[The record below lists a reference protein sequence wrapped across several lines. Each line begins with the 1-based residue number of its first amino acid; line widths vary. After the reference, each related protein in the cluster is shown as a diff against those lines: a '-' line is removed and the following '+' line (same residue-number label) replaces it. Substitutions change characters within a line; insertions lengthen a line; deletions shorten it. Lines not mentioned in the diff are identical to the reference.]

1 MRQDQ
6 LQRSLL
12 KGPTMSRADES
23 PVGASTAAPRALEV
37 EQNGINSI
45 SVHEHRGRPREL
57 FWPWF
62 AANISV
68 LGISYGA
75 FLLGFGISFRQA
87 VIVGVIGIVISFL
100 FCGLVS
106 LSGKRGHAPTMTLSR
121 AAFGVNGNRVPSAIS
136 WLLLVGWE
144 TVLASLAVLATATV
158 FTTLGW
164 HSGFLTKV
172 AALVLV
178 AFLIMIG
185 GILGFEFIMK
195 LQMWITVITAI
206 LTVIYV
212 ILVASN
218 INFDT
223 LAAIPAGPIP
233 QLIGAFVF
241 MLTGFGLGWVNAA
254 GDYSRYLPRHASS
267 AGVVGWTT
275 FGASL
280 GPVLLLI
287 IGLMLAGSS
296 QELSDAVAT
305 DPIGALTTL
314 LPTWFLV
321 PFALVAVLGL
331 VGGAVLDIYSS
342 GLALLSA
349 GLPVPRFV
357 AAAIDGVLMIA
368 GSIYL
373 VFIADNFIGP
383 FQGFLITLGVLIA
396 VWCGIFLGDFALR
409 RKPYAGSELLDPRG
423 RYGSVRPLSLVLLV
437 IGAVVGWGLVT
448 NTFAGWLAWQGYLLG
463 PFGLGGREG
472 SWAYANLGVLA
483 ALLIGFVGIFVF
495 GRRAV
500 RAQEDQPLSSGDL
513 EAASIE

>member
-1 MRQDQ
+1 MHLAHTCESGSILR
-6 LQRSLL
+6 
-12 KGPTMSRADES
+12 GPTMTRADES
-23 PVGASTAAPRALEV
+23 PVGTPTAAPRALEV

-45 SVHEHRGRPREL
+45 SVEEHRGRPPEL

-75 FLLGFGISFRQA
+75 FLLGFGISFPQA

-121 AAFGVNGNRVPSAIS
+121 AAFGVQGNRVPSAIS

-158 FTTLGW
+158 FTRLGW
-164 HSGFLTKV
+164 HSGFPTKV
-172 AALVLV
+172 TALVLV

-185 GILGFEFIMK
+185 GVLGFEFIMK
-195 LQMWITVITAI
+195 LQMWITVITAV

-223 LAAIPAGPIP
+223 LTAVPGGPIP

-267 AGVVGWTT
+267 TGVVGWTT

-296 QELSDAVAT
+296 QELSEAIAT

-314 LPTWFLV
+314 LPTWFLI

-357 AAAIDGVLMIA
+357 AAAIDGVLMILGA
-368 GSIYL
+368 IYIVFGSGTFIYT
-373 VFIADNFIGP
+373 
-383 FQGFLITLGVLIA
+383 FQGFLITLGVPIA
-396 VWCGIFLGDFALR
+396 AWCGVFLADVALR
-409 RKPYAGSELLDPRG
+409 RRDYAQADLYTASGC
-423 RYGSVRPLSLVLLV
+423 YGSVRWISVGALVL
-437 IGAVVGWGLVT
+437 GTVVGWGLVT
-448 NTFAGWLAWQGYLLG
+448 NT
-463 PFGLGGREG
+463 
-472 SWAYANLGVLA
+472 YA
-483 ALLIGFVGIFVF
+483 
-495 GRRAV
+495 
-500 RAQEDQPLSSGDL
+500 S
-513 EAASIE
+513 

>member
-1 MRQDQ
+1 MTT
-6 LQRSLL
+6 
-12 KGPTMSRADES
+12 GET
-23 PVGASTAAPRALEV
+23 PVDFPAAAPRALEV

-45 SVHEHRGRPREL
+45 SVAEHRGKPREL

-75 FLLGFGISFRQA
+75 FLLGFGISFPQA
-87 VIVGVIGIVISFL
+87 VIVGVIGIAISFL

-144 TVLASLAVLATATV
+144 TVLAALAVLATATV
-158 FTTLGW
+158 FTSLGW
-164 HSGFLTKV
+164 ESGFLDKV
-172 AALVLV
+172 VALVLV
-178 AFLIMIG
+178 AALIMIG
-185 GILGFEFIMK
+185 GVLGFEFILK
-195 LQMWITVITAI
+195 LQMWITVITAV

-212 ILVASN
+212 ILVASD

-223 LAAIPAGPIP
+223 LAALPAGPIP
-233 QLIGAFVF
+233 QVIGGFVF

-267 AGVVGWTT
+267 YGVVGWTT

-280 GPVLLLI
+280 GPVVLLI
-287 IGLMLAGSS
+287 FGLMLAGSS
-296 QELSDAVAT
+296 QELSAAVAT

-349 GLPVPRFV
+349 GLPVPRYV
-357 AAAIDGVLMIA
+357 AAGIDGVLMILGA
-368 GSIYL
+368 IYV
-373 VFIADNFIGP
+373 VFFATDFLGP
-383 FQGFLITLGVLIA
+383 FQGFLITLGVPIA
-396 VWCGIFLGDFALR
+396 AWCGIFLGDFALR
-409 RKPYAGSELLDPRG
+409 RRPYASSELLDARG
-423 RYGSVRPLSLVLLV
+423 RYGSVRPVSVVLMLV
-437 IGAVVGWGLVT
+437 GAVVGWGLVT
-448 NTFAGWLAWQGYLLG
+448 NSFADWLAWQGYLLG
-463 PFGLGGREG
+463 PLGLGGREG

-483 ALLIGFVGIFVF
+483 ALLLGFVGTLVL
-495 GRRAV
+495 GRRTV
-500 RAQEDQPLSSGDL
+500 RAQEDQPLSNADQ
-513 EAASIE
+513 EAATAE

>member
-1 MRQDQ
+1 M
-6 LQRSLL
+6 
-12 KGPTMSRADES
+12 TRADET
-23 PVGASTAAPRALEV
+23 PIDLPAPAPRALEV
-37 EQNGINSI
+37 EQNGLNSI
-45 SVHEHRGRPREL
+45 DVAERRGRPREL

-75 FLLGFGISFRQA
+75 FLLGFGVSFPQA
-87 VIVGVIGIVISFL
+87 VVVGVVGIIISFL
-100 FCGLVS
+100 LCGLVS

-121 AAFGVNGNRVPSAIS
+121 AAFGVNGNRLPSAIS

-144 TVLASLAVLATATV
+144 TVLAALAVLATATV
-158 FTTLGW
+158 FTRLGW
-164 HSGFLTKV
+164 SGGFLTKLAALLLV
-172 AALVLV
+172 AALILV
-178 AFLIMIG
+178 G

-206 LTVIYV
+206 LTVVFV

-218 INFDT
+218 IDFAT
-223 LAAIPAGPIP
+223 LAALPAGPIP

-254 GDYSRYLPRHASS
+254 GDYSRYLPRRTSN
-267 AGVVGWTT
+267 AGVVAWTT

-296 QELSDAVAT
+296 EELSAAVAT

-314 LPTWFLV
+314 LPIWFLV

-342 GLALLSA
+342 GLALLSV

-373 VFIADNFIGP
+373 VLVADNFIGP

-396 VWCGIFLGDFALR
+396 AWCGIFLGDFALR
-409 RKPYAGSELLDPRG
+409 RRPYASSELLDAHG
-423 RYGSVRPLSLVLLV
+423 RYGSVRVVALVLLV

-448 NTFAGWLAWQGYLLG
+448 NSFANWLGWQGYLLG
-463 PFGLGGREG
+463 PIGLGGREG

-483 ALLIGFVGIFVF
+483 ALIIGFF
-495 GRRAV
+495 GTLLLGARTV
-500 RAQEDQPLSSGDL
+500 RAQEERPLSEADL
-513 EAASIE
+513 EEAAVE

>member
-1 MRQDQ
+1 MT
-6 LQRSLL
+6 
-12 KGPTMSRADES
+12 KADET
-23 PVGASTAAPRALEV
+23 PIDLPAPAPRALEV
-37 EQNGINSI
+37 EQNGLNSI
-45 SVHEHRGRPREL
+45 DVSERRGRPREL

-75 FLLGFGISFRQA
+75 FLLGFGVSFPQA
-87 VIVGVIGIVISFL
+87 VVVGVVGIVISFL
-100 FCGLVS
+100 LCGLVS

-121 AAFGVNGNRVPSAIS
+121 AAFGVNGNRLPSAIS

-144 TVLASLAVLATATV
+144 TVLAALAVLTTATV
-158 FTTLGW
+158 FTRLGW
-164 HSGFLTKV
+164 SGGFLTKI

-178 AFLIMIG
+178 AALILIG

-195 LQMWITVITAI
+195 LQMWITMITAI
-206 LTVIYV
+206 LTVVFV

-218 INFDT
+218 IDFAT
-223 LAAIPAGPIP
+223 LATLPAGPIP

-254 GDYSRYLPRHASS
+254 GDYSRYLPRQTSS
-267 AGVVGWTT
+267 AGVVAWTT

-296 QELSDAVAT
+296 QELSEAVAT
-305 DPIGALTTL
+305 DPIGALATL
-314 LPTWFLV
+314 LPIWFLV

-342 GLALLSA
+342 GLALLSV

-368 GSIYL
+368 GAIYL
-373 VFIADNFIGP
+373 VFVADNFIGP

-396 VWCGIFLGDFALR
+396 AWCGIFLGDFALR
-409 RKPYAGSELLDPRG
+409 RRPYASSELLDAHG
-423 RYGSVRPLSLVLLV
+423 RYGSVRVVALVLLV

-448 NTFAGWLAWQGYLLG
+448 NSFANWLGWQGYLLG
-463 PFGLGGREG
+463 PIGLGGREG

-483 ALLIGFVGIFVF
+483 ALLIGFVGMILL

-500 RAQEDQPLSSGDL
+500 RAQEDNPLSPADQ
-513 EAASIE
+513 EAAVE

>member
-1 MRQDQ
+1 M
-6 LQRSLL
+6 
-12 KGPTMSRADES
+12 TRADET
-23 PVGASTAAPRALEV
+23 PVDIPTSVPHALEV
-37 EQNGINSI
+37 EQNGLNSI
-45 SVHEHRGRPREL
+45 SVSERRGRPREL

-75 FLLGFGISFRQA
+75 FLLGFGISFVQA
-87 VIVGVIGIVISFL
+87 VVVGVIGIVISFL

-121 AAFGVNGNRVPSAIS
+121 AVFGINGNRVPSAIS

-144 TVLASLAVLATATV
+144 TVLTALAVLATATV
-158 FTTLGW
+158 FTRLGW
-164 HSGFLTKV
+164 SGGFLTKL

-178 AFLIMIG
+178 AALIVVG
-185 GILGFEFIMK
+185 GVLGFEFIMK
-195 LQMWITVITAI
+195 LQMWITVITAV
-206 LTVIYV
+206 LTVIFV
-212 ILVASN
+212 ILVASH
-218 INFDT
+218 IDFAT
-223 LAAIPAGPIP
+223 LAALPAGPTP
-233 QLIGAFVF
+233 QLIGGFVF

-254 GDYSRYLPRHASS
+254 GDYSRYLPRRASS
-267 AGVVGWTT
+267 AGVVAWTT
-275 FGASL
+275 VGASL
-280 GPVLLLI
+280 GPALLLI

-296 QELSDAVAT
+296 QDLSTAIGT

-314 LPTWFLV
+314 LPIWFMI
-321 PFALVAVLGL
+321 PFGLVAVLGL

-342 GLALLSA
+342 GLALLSV
-349 GLPVPRFV
+349 GLPAPRFV

-396 VWCGIFLGDFALR
+396 AWCGIFLGDFALR
-409 RKPYAGSELLDPRG
+409 HRPYASLELLDSEG
-423 RYGSVRPLSLVLLV
+423 RYGSVRVLALLLLV
-437 IGAVVGWGLVT
+437 IGAVIGWGLVT
-448 NTFAGWLAWQGYLLG
+448 NSFASWLGWQGYLLG

-483 ALLIGFVGIFVF
+483 ALVIGFLGMLVF

-500 RAQEDQPLSSGDL
+500 RVQEEQPLSAADQ
-513 EAASIE
+513 EAALE

>member
-1 MRQDQ
+1 M
-6 LQRSLL
+6 
-12 KGPTMSRADES
+12 TRADET
-23 PVGASTAAPRALEV
+23 PVDTPATAPRALEV

-45 SVHEHRGRPREL
+45 SVSEHRGRPREL

-75 FLLGFGISFRQA
+75 FLLGFGISFTQA
-87 VIVGVIGIVISFL
+87 VAVGVVGIVISFL

-144 TVLASLAVLATATV
+144 TVLAALAVLATATV
-158 FTTLGW
+158 FGRLGW
-164 HSGFLTKV
+164 HSGFLDKV
-172 AALVLV
+172 TALVLV
-178 AFLIMIG
+178 AALVVIG

-195 LQMWITVITAI
+195 LQKWITVITAL

-218 INFDT
+218 INFAT
-223 LAAIPAGPIP
+223 LAALPAGTIP
-233 QLIGAFVF
+233 RLIGAFVF

-296 QELSDAVAT
+296 QELSEAVAT

-314 LPTWFLV
+314 LPTWFLI

-331 VGGAVLDIYSS
+331 IGGAVLDIYSS

-373 VFIADNFIGP
+373 VFIADSFIGP

-396 VWCGIFLGDFALR
+396 AWCGIFLGDFALR
-409 RKPYAGSELLDPRG
+409 RRPYAASELLDPNG
-423 RYGSVRPLSLVLLV
+423 RYGSVRVLSLVLLV
-437 IGAVVGWGLVT
+437 IGTVVGWGLVT
-448 NTFAGWLAWQGYLLG
+448 NSFAGWLAWQGYLLG
-463 PFGLGGREG
+463 PLGLGGREG

-483 ALLIGFVGIFVF
+483 ALLIGFFGMLLF

-500 RAQEDQPLSSGDL
+500 RNQEDQPLSEADL
-513 EAASIE
+513 EAAAVE

>member
-1 MRQDQ
+1 MTKADQ
-6 LQRSLL
+6 T
-12 KGPTMSRADES
+12 PIDMPA
-23 PVGASTAAPRALEV
+23 PAPRALEV
-37 EQNGINSI
+37 EQNGLNSI
-45 SVHEHRGRPREL
+45 EVAERRGRPREL

-75 FLLGFGISFRQA
+75 FLLGFGVSFPQA
-87 VIVGVIGIVISFL
+87 VVVGVVGIVISFL
-100 FCGLVS
+100 LCGLVS

-121 AAFGVNGNRVPSAIS
+121 AAFGVNGNRLPSAIS

-144 TVLASLAVLATATV
+144 TVLAALAVLATATV
-158 FTTLGW
+158 FTRLGW
-164 HSGFLTKV
+164 SGGFFTKV
-172 AALVLV
+172 AALALV
-178 AFLIMIG
+178 AALIVVG

-195 LQMWITVITAI
+195 LQMWITVITAV
-206 LTVIYV
+206 LTVVFV
-212 ILVASN
+212 ILVASD
-218 INFDT
+218 IDFAT
-223 LAAIPAGPIP
+223 LAALPAGPVP

-254 GDYSRYLPRHASS
+254 GDYSRYLPRQTSS
-267 AGVVGWTT
+267 AGVVAWTT

-296 QELSDAVAT
+296 EELSAAVAT

-314 LPTWFLV
+314 LPIWFLV

-342 GLALLSA
+342 GLALLSV
-349 GLPVPRFV
+349 GVPVPRFV

-373 VFIADNFIGP
+373 VFVADNFIGP

-396 VWCGIFLGDFALR
+396 AWCGIFLGDFALR
-409 RKPYAGSELLDPRG
+409 RRPYAGSELLDAHG
-423 RYGSVRPLSLVLLV
+423 RYGSVRVVALVLLV
-437 IGAVVGWGLVT
+437 LGAVVGWGLVT
-448 NTFAGWLAWQGYLLG
+448 NSFANWLGWQGYLLG
-463 PFGLGGREG
+463 PIGLGGREG

-483 ALLIGFVGIFVF
+483 ALLIGFVGMILL

-500 RAQEDQPLSSGDL
+500 RAQEDQPLSPADQ
-513 EAASIE
+513 EAAVE

>member
-1 MRQDQ
+1 MTTA
-6 LQRSLL
+6 
-12 KGPTMSRADES
+12 GET
-23 PVGASTAAPRALEV
+23 PVDLPAAAPRALEV
-37 EQNGINSI
+37 ERNGLNSI

-75 FLLGFGISFRQA
+75 FLLGFGISFPQA
-87 VIVGVIGIVISFL
+87 VVVGVVGIVISFL
-100 FCGLVS
+100 LCGLVS

-121 AAFGVNGNRVPSAIS
+121 AAFGVNGNRLPSAIS

-144 TVLASLAVLATATV
+144 TVLATLAVLATATV
-158 FTTLGW
+158 FTRLGW
-164 HSGFLTKV
+164 ESGLLDKLT
-172 AALVLV
+172 ALVLV
-178 AFLIMIG
+178 AALIMIG
-185 GILGFEFIMK
+185 GVLGFEFIMK
-195 LQMWITVITAI
+195 LQMWITVITAV

-218 INFDT
+218 IDLAT
-223 LAAIPAGPIP
+223 LAALPAGPIP
-233 QLIGAFVF
+233 QVVGGFVF
-241 MLTGFGLGWVNAA
+241 MMTGFGLGWVNAA

-275 FGASL
+275 LGASL
-280 GPVLLLI
+280 GPVVLLI

-296 QELSDAVAT
+296 PELSEAVAT

-314 LPTWFLV
+314 LPIWFLI

-396 VWCGIFLGDFALR
+396 SWCGIFLGDFAFR
-409 RKPYAGSELLDPRG
+409 RRPYAGSELLDPHG
-423 RYGSVRPLSLVLLV
+423 RYGGVRISSLVLML
-437 IGAVVGWGLVT
+437 IGTLVGWGLVT
-448 NTFAGWLAWQGYLLG
+448 NSFAGWLGWQGYLLG

-472 SWAYANLGVLA
+472 PWAYANLGVLA
-483 ALLIGFVGIFVF
+483 ALIIGFVGTLLL
-495 GRRAV
+495 GARTV
-500 RAQEDQPLSSGDL
+500 RAQEDKPLSGTDL
-513 EAASIE
+513 EAAAVE

>member
-1 MRQDQ
+1 MT
-6 LQRSLL
+6 
-12 KGPTMSRADES
+12 KADET
-23 PVGASTAAPRALEV
+23 PIDLPAPAPRALEV
-37 EQNGINSI
+37 EQNGLNSI
-45 SVHEHRGRPREL
+45 DVAERRGRPREL

-75 FLLGFGISFRQA
+75 FLLGFGVSFPQA
-87 VIVGVIGIVISFL
+87 VVVGVAGIIISFL
-100 FCGLVS
+100 LCGLVS

-121 AAFGVNGNRVPSAIS
+121 AAFGVNGNRLPSAIS

-158 FTTLGW
+158 FTRLGW
-164 HSGFLTKV
+164 SGGFLTKL
-172 AALVLV
+172 AALLLV
-178 AFLIMIG
+178 AGLILVG

-206 LTVIYV
+206 LTVV
-212 ILVASN
+212 FVVLVASS
-218 INFDT
+218 IDFAT
-223 LAAIPAGPIP
+223 LAALPAGPIP

-254 GDYSRYLPRHASS
+254 GDYSRYLPRQTSS
-267 AGVVGWTT
+267 AGVVAWTT

-296 QELSDAVAT
+296 QELSAAVAT

-314 LPTWFLV
+314 LPIWFLV

-342 GLALLSA
+342 GLALLSV

-373 VFIADNFIGP
+373 VFVADNFIGP

-396 VWCGIFLGDFALR
+396 AWCGIFLGDFALR
-409 RKPYAGSELLDPRG
+409 RRPYASSELLDAHG
-423 RYGSVRPLSLVLLV
+423 RYGSVRVVALVLLV

-448 NTFAGWLAWQGYLLG
+448 NSFANWLGWQGYLLG
-463 PFGLGGREG
+463 PIGLGGREG

-483 ALLIGFVGIFVF
+483 ALLIGFVGMILL

-500 RAQEDQPLSSGDL
+500 RAQEDNPLSPADQ
-513 EAASIE
+513 EVAVE